1 MGQATPFKRVLVV
14 EDEPLVAMLVEDLL
28 EDFGCTTVAS
38 VGTAGEAE
46 HLARDIVIDFALL
59 DVNLGGEMS
68 FGVADVLNLRG
79 VPFAFL
85 TGYGVQGVRA
95 DLRETL
101 IIHKPINPSLLQ
113 DAIRTLSP

>member
-1 MGQATPFKRVLVV
+1 MAASKPPRRVLVV
-14 EDEPLVAMLVEDLL
+14 EDEPIVAMLLEDLL
-28 EDFGCTTVAS
+28 ADFGCRTVAS

-68 FGVADVLNLRG
+68 FGVADELNKRG
-79 VPFAFL
+79 KPFAFL
-85 TGYGVQGVRA
+85 TGYGVQGVRP
-95 DLRETL
+95 DLRETP
-101 IIHKPINPSLLQ
+101 IVHKPINPSLLQ